1 MITAHVPPFN
11 TLRRSTLEEAYEMY
25 NPPKEETIMDTPVYS
40 KINPEHYNNT
50 GIEPIDVI
58 EDWNL
63 GFHLGNCIKYIKRAG
78 QKGTES
84 FEDDISKAIWYLQRS
99 IKK

>member
-1 MITAHVPPFN
+1 M
-11 TLRRSTLEEAYEMY
+11 YEKTGQEY
-25 NPPKEETIMDTPVYS
+25 PNMDTPQKQPTYD
-40 KINPEHYNNT
+40 KINPTHYNNS